1 MYESRANQPGFP
13 AFVYLCDCPDTVLP
27 ESHCDRCARFPS
39 GNNPNNSQ
47 LKRLISMKNQL
58 SAVCAAAVLSITMSL
73 PAAAQEKDAAK
84 LHRVQ
89 MAGKEKHPEIN
100 AAIVHLR
107 EAKQNLEHAAHD
119 F

>member
-1 MYESRANQPGFP
+1 MNNH
-13 AFVYLCDCPDTVLP
+13 LC
-27 ESHCDRCARFPS
+27 
-39 GNNPNNSQ
+39 
-47 LKRLISMKNQL
+47 
-58 SAVCAAAVLSITMSL
+58 AVFTAAALAFTISL

-119 F
+119 FGGHRVNALKHVNEALEECRMALEADKK